1 MTLFFIVSYIVSVFK
16 YPRKMAGL
24 EGQVGLSGNSKSA
37 EGVNAPFY
45 MYKKL
50 VPKTPHLTGYMNYL
64 TQQTLTRK

>member
-1 MTLFFIVSYIVSVFK
+1 
-16 YPRKMAGL
+16 MAGL